1 MNTPPSISPD
11 VLTLL
16 RRMQRNEVTEQL
28 VYARIAARVK
38 NEKNKATLLHI
49 SAEEGKHA
57 AVLARL
63 TGETIAPSGWRA
75 AWFSG
80 LARVFGFTFAVKLM
94 EQGESAAMRTYAG
107 LQAQLPDVAALAQD
121 EEKHEAALLEMLEE
135 ERLNYVG
142 AMVLGLNDA
151 LVELTGT
158 LAGMT
163 FALANTRLVALSGL
177 ITGIAA
183 TLSMASSQFLSAR
196 AEGRTDALK
205 SCAYTGAAYL
215 FAVTMLV
222 IPYLVLPNHLCWVA
236 LAWMLVHV
244 VVIIAAFNFYLSVA
258 KGGSFRQ
265 RFGEM
270 AGVSLGVAVISF
282 GVGLAVKYVLGV
294 DLD

>member
-1 MNTPPSISPD
+1 MNIDPST
-11 VLTLL
+11 LMLL
-16 RRMQRNEVTEQL
+16 RRMQRNEVTEEQ
-28 VYARIAARVK
+28 VYARIAAQVK
-38 NEKNKATLLHI
+38 NAKNKATLLSI
-49 SAEEGKHA
+49 SAEEGRHA
-57 AVLARL
+57 ALIARY
-63 TGETIAPSGWRA
+63 TGETVKPCGWRA
-75 AWFSG
+75 AWFAG

-94 EQGESAAMRTYAG
+94 EQGENTASRLYAALNTRFPA
-107 LQAQLPDVAALAQD
+107 VAALAAD
-121 EEKHEAALLEMLEE
+121 EESHENALLEILEE

-158 LAGMT
+158 LAGLT
-163 FALANTRLVALSGL
+163 FALADTRLVALSGL

-196 AEGRTDALK
+196 AEGRADALK

-222 IPYLVLPNHLCWVA
+222 LPYLLLPNHLCWAA
-236 LAWMLVHV
+236 LAWMLAHV
-244 VVIIAAFNFYLSVA
+244 VLIIAAFNFYLSVA
-258 KGGSFRQ
+258 KGGSFRR

-282 GVGLAVKYVLGV
+282 GVGLAVKYLLGV
-294 DLD
+294 DVD